1 MKKLN
6 LYKNH
11 YIIAFLSTLVISIG
25 LLIGSF
31 FMPPKGVIDP
41 SVMKA
46 TAEMFMWPALAFGVK
61 AISVNKELKRKGE
74 DEE

>member
-31 FMPPKGVIDP
+31 FMPPKGVIDS

-61 AISVNKELKRKGE
+61 AISVNKELKKRDE

>member
-61 AISVNKELKRKGE
+61 AISVNKKLKKRDE

>member
-1 MKKLN
+1 
-6 LYKNH
+6 
-11 YIIAFLSTLVISIG
+11 
-25 LLIGSF
+25 
-31 FMPPKGVIDP
+31 MPPKGVIDS

-61 AISVNKELKRKGE
+61 AISVNKELKKRDE

>member
-61 AISVNKELKRKGE
+61 AISVNKELKKRDE

>member
-31 FMPPKGVIDP
+31 FMPPKGVIDS

-46 TAEMFMWPALAFGVK
+46 TAEMFMWPSLAFGVK
-61 AISVNKELKRKGE
+61 AISVNKELKRKDE